1 MDSKDGHDLKL
12 KKLGQLFQV
21 LMVRLQKITK
31 QIIMI
36 RAPRWQFF
44 WYVFHNSQE
53 SVYVL
58 PAPSFW
64 NHFSF
69 TPYCYDPCTKTFK
82 LLEINFFFR
91 RNLFSSDLGTVNA
104 KNSSDTFMTK
114 WQMPRLKFVRPSQF
128 KRQNHLLLRRARKTL
143 HTEECATRGDAL
155 WLEDGGTL

>member
-1 MDSKDGHDLKL
+1 MDSEDGHDLKL
-12 KKLGQLFQV
+12 KKLGQVFQV

-31 QIIMI
+31 QIIMV
-36 RAPRWQFF
+36 RAPRRHFF
-44 WYVFHNSQE
+44 DMFFITLKRVFM
-53 SVYVL
+53 YFL
-58 PAPSFW
+58 PPPFG
-64 NHFSF
+64 
-69 TPYCYDPCTKTFK
+69 TTFLSHHIVMILVQKHSNFLK
-82 LLEINFFFR
+82 LIFFR